1 MNYYYLPYKGN
12 EKEQYRGISGF
23 SSLKKSVKFATLPY
37 PHSSII
43 TEMRTDEFIKRILP
57 LKDNLY
63 RVAFRITGDRN
74 LSEQIVQ
81 ETMLKVWNQRAAWM
95 VIEDLPAYCLMVT
108 RNMALQ
114 STCTYS
120 GKREQF
126 AIR

>member
-1 MNYYYLPYKGN
+1 MNYYYSLHKYS

-81 ETMLKVWNQRAAWM
+81 ETM
-95 VIEDLPAYCLMVT
+95 
-108 RNMALQ
+108 
-114 STCTYS
+114 
-120 GKREQF
+120 
-126 AIR
+126 